1 MVKKVIFLHHKECKR
16 LAKTKQ
22 KKESIYY
29 LVPESVRASEVV
41 FTVIYNTCNFV
52 WDDSLEYYPQ
62 GIFKMFQVHKTA
74 ELSTLPQL
82 NSIFVSKYVAI
93 LAFSS

>member
-1 MVKKVIFLHHKECKR
+1 M
-16 LAKTKQ
+16 
-22 KKESIYY
+22 
-29 LVPESVRASEVV
+29 PESVRASEVL
-41 FTVIYNTCNFV
+41 FTVVIYNTPNFV

-74 ELSTLPQL
+74 ELSTLPQP

>member
-1 MVKKVIFLHHKECKR
+1 M
-16 LAKTKQ
+16 Q
-22 KKESIYY
+22 KKKGSIYH

-41 FTVIYNTCNFV
+41 FTVVIYNTRNFV

-62 GIFKMFQVHKTA
+62 GIFKMFQAHKTA

-82 NSIFVSKYVAI
+82 NSTFVSKYVAI